1 MESELKPI
9 NLAPVLAEVLKEVHD
24 CNLSVQ
30 FWSRY
35 ILQYARAVCEQKES
49 FSVDT
54 LDSAVPMI
62 PMLGQ
67 APPNVTKVRLHSA
80 LERARGL
87 RRAIEGAA
95 KFSDPHS
102 PGRNRKVAIG
112 IRAEAVAAACNAA
125 QIQIPFLPPFPPAGQ
140 ALRRRLSVI
149 ASCLP
154 DPLMQNAVRFMPR
167 VFVEYHPSLKATAE
181 RVLIKNQPKEVFYEH
196 FGNYTQRLFAY
207 LASEKGATL
216 SHVQTGGHVGESLI
230 SVNEAKRFEYDRLL
244 TYGWKLDKK
253 DKPFF
258 AVRLE
263 EFKKKYGH
271 KTSSCGSHKAD
282 ILIVL
287 SPVTSLAR
295 QRQYSELV
303 EALSSNRIAEKF
315 PHIVLRP
322 RGTSRLISSSK
333 QLKSTDFPY
342 RWSVDDGKVEMPKL
356 LGTCR
361 LVIQAEYPS
370 TNFLE
375 ALFVDHPAM
384 AIRTDQEL
392 TPLAAV
398 HVGRL
403 EKLGLLHKTAS
414 DLAAFLEG
422 LELESWWRTVI
433 NSTAYQEFKN
443 VFARSKSAF
452 DAFGEPRP

>member
-1 MESELKPI
+1 MESKLNPI
-9 NLAPVLAEVLKEVHD
+9 DLAPALAEALKELHD
-24 CNLSVQ
+24 CDLSVQ

-35 ILQYARAVCEQKES
+35 ILQYARAVCEQKEC

-67 APPNVTKVRLHSA
+67 TPPNATRARTHSA

-87 RRAIEGAA
+87 RHVIERAAR
-95 KFSDPHS
+95 FSDLHPA
-102 PGRNRKVAIG
+102 GNDRKVAIG
-112 IRAEAVAAACNAA
+112 IRAEAVAAACNAV

-140 ALRRRLSVI
+140 ARRRRLSVI
-149 ASCLP
+149 ASCLL

-167 VFVEYHPSLKATAE
+167 VFVEYHPSLKATVE
-181 RVLIKNQPKEVFYEH
+181 KVLIKHQPKEIFYEH
-196 FGNYTQRLFAY
+196 FGNYTQRLFGY
-207 LASEKGATL
+207 LGSEKGAILT
-216 SHVQTGGHVGESLI
+216 HVQTGGHVGESLI

-244 TYGWKLDKK
+244 TYGWRLGKK

-263 EFKKKYGH
+263 EFKKKYSQ
-271 KTSSCGSHKAD
+271 KTTSNERLKTD

-295 QRQYSELV
+295 QRQYSELI
-303 EALSSNRIAEKF
+303 EALSRNGIREKF

-322 RGTSRLISSSK
+322 RGTSRLISSSA
-333 QLKSTDFPY
+333 QLRSMDIPDC
-342 RWSVDDGKVEMPKL
+342 WSADDGKVEMPKL
-356 LGTCR
+356 LSTCR
-361 LVIQAEYPS
+361 LVIQSEYPS

-384 AIRTDQEL
+384 AIRNDQEL

-398 HVGRL
+398 HVARL
-403 EKLGLLHKTAS
+403 EKLGLLHKTAP
-414 DLAAFLEG
+414 DLAAFLEEI
-422 LELESWWRTVI
+422 ELEAWWKTVI
-433 NSTAYQEFKN
+433 NSAEYQEFKDI
-443 VFARSKSAF
+443 FARSKSAF
-452 DAFGEPRP
+452 DLSGEPRP